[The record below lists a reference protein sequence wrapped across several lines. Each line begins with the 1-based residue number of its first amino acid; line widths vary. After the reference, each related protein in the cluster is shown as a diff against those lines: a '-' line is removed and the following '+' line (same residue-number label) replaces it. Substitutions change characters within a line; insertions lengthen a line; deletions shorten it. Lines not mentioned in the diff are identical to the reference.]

1 MSKKVKGLLSVVLIV
16 IALAACSVVNSAKED
31 RVVIYSNAD
40 DEAVVAMED
49 ALDQEGYEGK
59 YTIQSMGTSEL
70 GGKLMA
76 EGNHI
81 EADIV
86 TMASYFLESAQQE
99 NDMFAQV
106 EHKKDVLQDYGN
118 YQLPI
123 LGNAGAIFVNTK
135 ALEEQGLSAPESIKD
150 LAKPEYEG
158 QFSFPNLFDSSTG
171 WLLIQGVIGTYGE
184 EEGAEIIA
192 HLKKNAG
199 PHIESSGSGPIKKVK
214 TGEVAIGFGLR
225 NQAVQAKAEGL
236 PIEVI
241 DPAEGNYTLTESVSV
256 VEKEDNTLAVEM
268 AQVLAEKARPAL
280 LEEYPVMLYEGETL
294 TAENEANFTSWPST
308 LTVDL
313 LEQHQMIFEEANEG
327 VHIQ

>member
-1 MSKKVKGLLSVVLIV
+1 MNKKVKGLLVAGTVA

-31 RVVIYSNAD
+31 RVIVYSNAD
-40 DEAVVAMED
+40 DEAVLAMEN
-49 ALDQEGYEGK
+49 ALDEKGYEGK

-76 EGNHI
+76 EGTHI
-81 EADIV
+81 EADVV

-99 NDMFAQV
+99 HKMFAEIDQ
-106 EHKKDVLQDYGN
+106 KKQAMQDYGN

-123 LGNAGAIFVNTK
+123 LGNAGAIFINTK
-135 ALEEQGLSAPESIKD
+135 ALEEQGLPEPASLKD
-150 LAKPEYEG
+150 LVKPAYKG

-171 WLLIQGVIGTYGE
+171 WLLIQGIIGTYGDA
-184 EEGAEIIA
+184 EGTKLIA
-192 HLKKNAG
+192 DLKKNAG

-236 PIEVI
+236 PIEVV

-256 VEKEDNTLAVEM
+256 VEKEENDVAIEI
-268 AQVLAEKARPAL
+268 AQVISEHARPAL
-280 LEEYPVMLYEGETL
+280 LEEYPVVLYEGETL
-294 TAENEANFTSWPST
+294 SAENEANFTAWDST
-308 LTVDL
+308 LTVEL
-313 LEQHQMIFEEANEG
+313 LEKHQKIFEEAK
-327 VHIQ
+327 

>member
-1 MSKKVKGLLSVVLIV
+1 MSKKVKGIIVAVLVVIG
-16 IALAACSVVNSAKED
+16 LAACSVVNSAKED
-31 RVVIYSNAD
+31 RIVIYSNAD
-40 DEAVVAMED
+40 DEAVAAMEE
-49 ALDQEGYEGK
+49 ALDQEGYEGA

-76 EGNHI
+76 EGRHI

-86 TMASYFLESAQQE
+86 TMSSYFLESAQQE
-99 NDMFAQV
+99 NEMFTKVTSQQV
-106 EHKKDVLQDYGN
+106 PLQAYGD

-135 ALEEQGLSAPESIKD
+135 ALEEQGLTAPESLKD
-150 LAKPEYEG
+150 LTKAEYEG

-171 WLLIQGVIGTYGE
+171 WLLIQAILGTYGE
-184 EEGAEIIA
+184 DEGAAMIA
-192 HLKKNAG
+192 SLKKNAG
-199 PHIESSGSGPIKKVK
+199 PHLESSGSGPIKKVK

-241 DPAEGNYTLTESVSV
+241 DPGEGNYTLTESVSV
-256 VEKEDNTLAVEM
+256 VDKDDHAIAMEM
-268 AQVLAEKARPAL
+268 AQVLAEKARPRL
-280 LEEYPVMLYEGETL
+280 LEEYPVILYEGETIS
-294 TAENEANFTSWPST
+294 TENEANFTSWESP

-313 LEQHQMIFEEANEG
+313 LEQHQTIFDNN
-327 VHIQ
+327 